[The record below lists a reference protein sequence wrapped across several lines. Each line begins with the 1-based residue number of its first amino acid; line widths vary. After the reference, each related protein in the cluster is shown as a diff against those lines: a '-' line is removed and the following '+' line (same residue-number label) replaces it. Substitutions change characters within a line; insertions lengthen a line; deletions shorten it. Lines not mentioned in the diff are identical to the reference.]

1 MPQAIYGSWHM
12 SYSHLYAR
20 GQATLYRT
28 LPSLNA
34 LRTFEAAAR
43 HGSFK
48 AAAAELCVSQSAVS
62 HQIKLLEAE
71 LGIGLFVRKSQG
83 IELSRQGRAYFPIL
97 RDAFERIAA
106 GTDLLRGAA
115 AQPRLTLQVYSTFA
129 IRWLIPRLPAF
140 QRGHPGVNV
149 RLHTSQSDVNFEYE
163 DVDACVMIGNRAA
176 AGLHYDYLFSSR
188 VFPVC
193 SPGTLAEFR
202 LQDDPARLR
211 EAPLLQ
217 VYPSRVDWWTWL
229 NANGVEGVNPEGGQQ
244 FDSYELAMNAAVQG
258 IGVALGMEPFVVR
271 DLQSEALVEPFPGR
285 RTYTAGDWYF
295 VCRKDSATRPDIE
308 AFRRWLLAEAA
319 SDPTMP
325 PPRPR

>member
-1 MPQAIYGSWHM
+1 M
-12 SYSHLYAR
+12 SYSHLHPR
-20 GQATLYRT
+20 GRTTLYRK

-43 HGSFK
+43 NGSFK

-62 HQIKLLEAE
+62 HQVKLLEAE
-71 LGIGLFVRKSQG
+71 LGVALFVRKPQG

-106 GTDLLRGAA
+106 GTDLLRGSAA
-115 AQPRLTLQVYSTFA
+115 RPRLTLQVYSTFA

-140 QRGHPGVNV
+140 QRSHPEVNV

-163 DVDACVMIGNRAA
+163 DVDACVMIGNRTG
-176 AGLHYDYLFSSR
+176 AGLRYDYLFSSR

-193 SPGTLAEFR
+193 SPATLAEYR
-202 LQDDPARLR
+202 LRDDPASLR
-211 EAPLLQ
+211 EAPVLQ
-217 VYPSRVDWWTWL
+217 VYPSRMDWWSWL
-229 NANGVEGVNPEGGQQ
+229 NAHGVEGVNPDAGQQ
-244 FDSYELAMNAAVQG
+244 FDSYELAMNAAMQG

-271 DLQSEALVEPFPGR
+271 DLQSEVLVEPFPGR
-285 RTYTAGDWYF
+285 RTYTAGDWYL
-295 VCRKDSATRPDIE
+295 VCREDKATRPDIE
-308 AFRRWLLAEAA
+308 AFRRWLLEQSA
-319 SDPTMP
+319 SDPSMP

>member
-1 MPQAIYGSWHM
+1 M
-12 SYSHLYAR
+12 
-20 GQATLYRT
+20 TLYRK

-43 HGSFK
+43 NGSFK

-71 LGIGLFVRKSQG
+71 LGVELFVRKPRG

-106 GTDLLRGAA
+106 GTDLLRGSAVR
-115 AQPRLTLQVYSTFA
+115 PRLTLQVYSTFA

-140 QRGHPGVNV
+140 QRSHPDVNV

-163 DVDACVMIGNRAA
+163 DVDACVMIGSRTG
-176 AGLHYDYLFSSR
+176 AGLRYDYLFSSR
-188 VFPVC
+188 IFPVC
-193 SPGTLAEFR
+193 SPGTLAEYH
-202 LQDDPARLR
+202 LHDEPSRLR
-211 EAPLLQ
+211 DVPLLQ

-285 RTYTAGDWYF
+285 RTYTAGDWYL
-295 VCRKDSATRPDIE
+295 VCREDKAARTDIT
-308 AFRRWLLAEAA
+308 AFREWIVQQSAD
-319 SDPTMP
+319 DPGVP
-325 PPRPR
+325 PPGPR

>member
-1 MPQAIYGSWHM
+1 M
-12 SYSHLYAR
+12 
-20 GQATLYRT
+20 YRK

-43 HGSFK
+43 NGSFK

-62 HQIKLLEAE
+62 HQVKLLEAE
-71 LGIGLFVRKSQG
+71 LGVALFVRKPQG

-106 GTDLLRGAA
+106 GTDLLRGSAA
-115 AQPRLTLQVYSTFA
+115 RPRLTLQVYSTFA

-140 QRGHPGVNV
+140 QRSHPDVNV

-163 DVDACVMIGNRAA
+163 DVDACVMIGNRTG
-176 AGLHYDYLFSSR
+176 AGLRYDYLFSSR

-193 SPGTLAEFR
+193 SPATLTEYR
-202 LQDDPARLR
+202 LRDDPARLR

-217 VYPSRVDWWTWL
+217 VYPSRMDWWSWL
-229 NANGVEGVNPEGGQQ
+229 NAHGVEGVNPDAGQQ
-244 FDSYELAMNAAVQG
+244 FDSYELAMNAAMQG

-271 DLQSEALVEPFPGR
+271 DLQSEVLVEPFPGR
-285 RTYTAGDWYF
+285 RTYTAGDWYL
-295 VCRKDSATRPDIE
+295 VCREDKATRPDIE
-308 AFRRWLLAEAA
+308 AFRRWLLEQSA
-319 SDPTMP
+319 SDPSMP

>member
-1 MPQAIYGSWHM
+1 MPS
-12 SYSHLYAR
+12 
-20 GQATLYRT
+20 TLYRR

-48 AAAAELCVSQSAVS
+48 AAAVELCVSQSAVS
-62 HQIKLLEAE
+62 HQIKQLERE
-71 LGIGLFVRKSQG
+71 LGVELFVRRPQG

-106 GTDLLRGAA
+106 GTDLLRGSGSG
-115 AQPRLTLQVYSTFA
+115 PRLTLQVYSTFA

-140 QRGHPGVNV
+140 QRSHPDVNL
-149 RLHTSQSDVNFEYE
+149 RFHTSQSDVNFEYE
-163 DVDACVMIGNRAA
+163 DVDACVMIGDRTG
-176 AGLHYDYLFSSR
+176 AGLRYDYLFSSR

-193 SPGTLAEFR
+193 SPATLVEYD
-202 LQDDPARLR
+202 LKENPARLR

-217 VYPSRVDWWTWL
+217 VYPSRSDWWTWL
-229 NANGVEGVNPEGGQQ
+229 NANGVTGVNPDAGQQ

-285 RTYTAGDWYF
+285 RTYTAGDWYL
-295 VCRKDSATRPDIE
+295 VCRESKAARADIA
-308 AFRRWLLAEAA
+308 AFRHWLLAQAA
-319 SDPTMP
+319 SDPSMP

>member
-1 MPQAIYGSWHM
+1 M
-12 SYSHLYAR
+12 
-20 GQATLYRT
+20 YRK

-62 HQIKLLEAE
+62 HQIKQLEGE
-71 LGIGLFVRKSQG
+71 LGVELFVRRPHG
-83 IELSRQGRAYFPIL
+83 TELSRQGRAYFPIL

-106 GTDLLRGAA
+106 GTDLLRGSTGR
-115 AQPRLTLQVYSTFA
+115 PMLTLQVYSTFA

-140 QRGHPGVNV
+140 QRCHPDVNV

-163 DVDACVMIGNRAA
+163 DVDACVMIGNRSG

-188 VFPVC
+188 IFPVC
-193 SPGTLAEFR
+193 SPATQAEYGLR
-202 LQDDPARLR
+202 DDPGRLR
-211 EAPLLQ
+211 DAPLLQ
-217 VYPSRVDWWTWL
+217 VYPSRADWWTWL
-229 NANGVEGVNPEGGQQ
+229 NAHGVDSVNPDSGQQ

-271 DLQSEALVEPFPGR
+271 DLQSEALVEPFAGR
-285 RTYTAGDWYF
+285 RTYTEGDWYL
-295 VCRKDSATRPDIE
+295 VCRENKATRPDIE
-308 AFRRWLLAEAA
+308 AFRQWLLAQAA
-319 SDPTMP
+319 GDPSMP

>member
-1 MPQAIYGSWHM
+1 
-12 SYSHLYAR
+12 
-20 GQATLYRT
+20 LYRK

-43 HGSFK
+43 NGSFK
-48 AAAAELCVSQSAVS
+48 AAAIELCVSQSAVS

-71 LGIGLFVRKSQG
+71 LGVELFVRKAQG
-83 IELSRQGRAYFPIL
+83 VELSRQGRAYFPIL

-106 GTDLLRGAA
+106 GTDLLRGSAA
-115 AQPRLTLQVYSTFA
+115 RPRLTLQVYSTFA

-140 QRGHPGVNV
+140 QRSHPDVNV

-163 DVDACVMIGNRAA
+163 DVDACVMIGNRTSV
-176 AGLHYDYLFSSR
+176 GLHYDYLFSSR

-193 SPGTLAEFR
+193 SPGTRAEYH
-202 LQDDPARLR
+202 LHDEPSRLR
-211 EAPLLQ
+211 DVPLLQ

-229 NANGVEGVNPEGGQQ
+229 NANGVQGVNPEGGQQ
-244 FDSYELAMNAAVQG
+244 FDSYELAMNAAMQG

-285 RTYTAGDWYF
+285 RTYTAGDWYL
-295 VCRKDSATRPDIE
+295 VCREDKATRVDIE
-308 AFRRWLLAEAA
+308 AFRRWLLEQSAN
-319 SDPTMP
+319 DPSMP

>member
-1 MPQAIYGSWHM
+1 VP
-12 SYSHLYAR
+12 R
-20 GQATLYRT
+20 R

-43 HGSFK
+43 NGSFK
-48 AAAAELCVSQSAVS
+48 AAAVELSVSQSAVS

-71 LGIGLFVRKSQG
+71 LGVELFVRKPQG
-83 IELSRQGRAYFPIL
+83 TELSRHGRAYFPIL

-106 GTDLLRGAA
+106 GTELLIGPAVRAA
-115 AQPRLTLQVYSTFA
+115 LTLQVYSTFA

-140 QRGHPGVNV
+140 QRANPAVNI

-163 DVDACVMIGNRAA
+163 DVDACVMIGHRTG

-193 SPGTLAEFR
+193 SPATMAEYR
-202 LQDDPARLR
+202 LHDEPARLR
-211 EAPLLQ
+211 DAPLLQ
-217 VYPSRVDWWTWL
+217 VYPSRADWWTWL
-229 NANGVEGVNPEGGQQ
+229 NAHGVDGVNPDAGQQ

-271 DLQSEALVEPFPGR
+271 DLQAGTLVEPFPGR
-285 RTYTAGDWYF
+285 RTYTPGDWHF
-295 VCRKDSATRPDIE
+295 ACREQHASRVDID
-308 AFRRWLLAEAA
+308 AFRRWILREAA
-319 SDPTMP
+319 SDPNLP

>member
-1 MPQAIYGSWHM
+1 MSQAICGSCRM
-12 SYSHLYAR
+12 SYSHSHTG
-20 GQATLYRT
+20 GQATLYRK

-43 HGSFK
+43 NGSFK

-71 LGIGLFVRKSQG
+71 LGVELFVRKPQG

-106 GTDLLRGAA
+106 GTDLLRGSAA
-115 AQPRLTLQVYSTFA
+115 RPRLTLQVYSTFA

-140 QRGHPGVNV
+140 QRSHPDVNV
-149 RLHTSQSDVNFEYE
+149 RLHTSQSDVNFEFE
-163 DVDACVMIGNRAA
+163 DVDACVMIGNRTG
-176 AGLHYDYLFSSR
+176 AGLRYDYLFSSR

-193 SPGTLAEFR
+193 SAATLAEYR
-202 LQDDPARLR
+202 LRDDPARLR

-217 VYPSRVDWWTWL
+217 VYPSRMDWWSWL
-229 NANGVEGVNPEGGQQ
+229 NAHGVEGVNPDAGQQ
-244 FDSYELAMNAAVQG
+244 FDSYELAMNAAMQG

-285 RTYTAGDWYF
+285 RIYTAGDWYL
-295 VCRKDSATRPDIE
+295 VCREDKATRPDIE
-308 AFRRWLLAEAA
+308 AFRRWLLEQSAN
-319 SDPTMP
+319 DPSMP

>member
-1 MPQAIYGSWHM
+1 V
-12 SYSHLYAR
+12 SYSHLPFWKL
-20 GQATLYRT
+20 ATLYRK

-62 HQIKLLEAE
+62 HQIKQLEGE
-71 LGIGLFVRKSQG
+71 LAVELFVRRPQG

-106 GTDLLRGAA
+106 GTDLLRGSTGR
-115 AQPRLTLQVYSTFA
+115 PMLTLQVYSTFA
-129 IRWLIPRLPAF
+129 IRWLIPRLSAF
-140 QRGHPGVNV
+140 QRSHPDMNV

-163 DVDACVMIGNRAA
+163 DVDACVLIGDRTT
-176 AGLHYDYLFSSR
+176 AGLRYDYLFSSR

-193 SPGTLAEFR
+193 SPATLAEYR
-202 LQDDPARLR
+202 LRDDPARLR

-271 DLQSEALVEPFPGR
+271 DLQSEALLEPFPGR

-295 VCRKDSATRPDIE
+295 VCRKDSATRPDIV
-308 AFRRWLLAEAA
+308 AFRRWLLAQAA
-319 SDPTMP
+319 SDPSMP

>member
-1 MPQAIYGSWHM
+1 VP
-12 SYSHLYAR
+12 R
-20 GQATLYRT
+20 R

-43 HGSFK
+43 NGSFK
-48 AAAAELCVSQSAVS
+48 AAAVELSVSQSAVS

-71 LGIGLFVRKSQG
+71 LGVELFVRKPQG
-83 IELSRQGRAYFPIL
+83 TELSRHGRAYFPIL

-106 GTDLLRGAA
+106 GTELLVGPAGCST
-115 AQPRLTLQVYSTFA
+115 LTLQVYSTFA

-140 QRGHPGVNV
+140 QRAHPAVNI

-163 DVDACVMIGNRAA
+163 DVDACVMIGHRTG

-193 SPGTLAEFR
+193 SPATMAEYR
-202 LQDDPARLR
+202 LHDEPARLR
-211 EAPLLQ
+211 DAPLLQ
-217 VYPSRVDWWTWL
+217 VYPSRADWWTWL
-229 NANGVEGVNPEGGQQ
+229 NAHGVDGVNPDAGQQ

-258 IGVALGMEPFVVR
+258 IGVALGIEPFVVR
-271 DLQSEALVEPFPGR
+271 DLQAGTLVEPFTGR
-285 RTYTAGDWYF
+285 RTYTPGDWQF
-295 VCRKDSATRPDIE
+295 ACREGQASRVDID
-308 AFRRWLLAEAA
+308 AFRRWILREAA
-319 SDPTMP
+319 SDPNMP

>member
-1 MPQAIYGSWHM
+1 M
-12 SYSHLYAR
+12 SYSHKQTR
-20 GQATLYRT
+20 DWTTLYRK

-43 HGSFK
+43 NGSFK

-71 LGIGLFVRKSQG
+71 LGVELFVRKPQG

-106 GTDLLRGAA
+106 GTDLLRGSAA
-115 AQPRLTLQVYSTFA
+115 RPRLTLQVYSTFA

-140 QRGHPGVNV
+140 QRSHPDVNV
-149 RLHTSQSDVNFEYE
+149 RLHTSQSDVNFEFE
-163 DVDACVMIGNRAA
+163 DVDACVMIGNSTG
-176 AGLHYDYLFSSR
+176 AGLRYDYLFSSR

-193 SPGTLAEFR
+193 SAATLAEYR
-202 LQDDPARLR
+202 LRDDPARLR

-217 VYPSRVDWWTWL
+217 VYPSRMDWWSWL
-229 NANGVEGVNPEGGQQ
+229 NAHGVEGANPDAGQQ
-244 FDSYELAMNAAVQG
+244 FDSYELAMNAAMQG

-285 RTYTAGDWYF
+285 RTYTAGDWYL
-295 VCRKDSATRPDIE
+295 VCREDKATRPDIE
-308 AFRRWLLAEAA
+308 AFRRWLLEQSA
-319 SDPTMP
+319 SDPSMP

>member
-1 MPQAIYGSWHM
+1 M
-12 SYSHLYAR
+12 
-20 GQATLYRT
+20 YRK

-48 AAAAELCVSQSAVS
+48 AAAAELHVSQSAVS
-62 HQIKLLEAE
+62 HQIKQLEGE
-71 LGIGLFVRKSQG
+71 LGVELFVRRPHG

-106 GTDLLRGAA
+106 GTDLLRGSTGR
-115 AQPRLTLQVYSTFA
+115 PMLTLQVYSTFA

-140 QRGHPGVNV
+140 QRSHPEVNV

-163 DVDACVMIGNRAA
+163 DVDACVMIGHRTG

-188 VFPVC
+188 IFPVC
-193 SPGTLAEFR
+193 SPATQAEYGLR
-202 LQDDPARLR
+202 DDPGRLR
-211 EAPLLQ
+211 DAPLLQ
-217 VYPSRVDWWTWL
+217 VYPSRTDWWTWL
-229 NANGVEGVNPEGGQQ
+229 NAQGVAGVNPDSGQQ

-271 DLQSEALVEPFPGR
+271 DLQSEALVEPFAGR
-285 RTYTAGDWYF
+285 RTYTAGDWYL
-295 VCRKDSATRPDIE
+295 VCRGNKAARADIV
-308 AFRRWLLAEAA
+308 AFRRWLLEQAA

>member
-1 MPQAIYGSWHM
+1 M
-12 SYSHLYAR
+12 
-20 GQATLYRT
+20 YRT

-71 LGIGLFVRKSQG
+71 LGIGLFVRKPQG

-140 QRGHPGVNV
+140 QRNHPDVNI

-163 DVDACVMIGNRAA
+163 DVDACVMIGNRTT
-176 AGLHYDYLFSSR
+176 AGLRYDYLFSSR

-193 SPGTLAEFR
+193 SPATLAEYR
-202 LQDDPARLR
+202 LRDEPARLR

-229 NANGVEGVNPEGGQQ
+229 DANGVEGVDPEGGQQ
-244 FDSYELAMNAAVQG
+244 FDSYGLAMNAAAQS

-271 DLQSEALVEPFPGR
+271 DLQSEALVEPFAGK

-295 VCRKDSATRPDIE
+295 VCREDKTTRTDIT
-308 AFRRWLLAEAA
+308 AFREWIVQQSAD
-319 SDPTMP
+319 DPDMP

>member
-1 MPQAIYGSWHM
+1 M
-12 SYSHLYAR
+12 
-20 GQATLYRT
+20 TLYRK

-43 HGSFK
+43 NGSFK

-71 LGIGLFVRKSQG
+71 LGVELFVRKPQG

-106 GTDLLRGAA
+106 GTDLLRGSAA
-115 AQPRLTLQVYSTFA
+115 RPRLTLQVYSTFA

-140 QRGHPGVNV
+140 QRSHPDVNV

-163 DVDACVMIGNRAA
+163 DVDACVMIGSRTG
-176 AGLHYDYLFSSR
+176 AGLRYDYLFSSR
-188 VFPVC
+188 IFPVC
-193 SPGTLAEFR
+193 SPGMLAEHH
-202 LQDDPARLR
+202 LHDDPSQLR
-211 EAPLLQ
+211 DVPLLQ
-217 VYPSRVDWWTWL
+217 VYPSRADWWTWL
-229 NANGVEGVNPEGGQQ
+229 NASGVEGVNPEGGQQ
-244 FDSYELAMNAAVQG
+244 FDSYELALNAAVQG

-285 RTYTAGDWYF
+285 RTYTAGDWYL
-295 VCRKDSATRPDIE
+295 VCREDKAARTDIT
-308 AFRRWLLAEAA
+308 AFREWIVQQSAD
-319 SDPTMP
+319 DPDMP
-325 PPRPR
+325 PPRPH

>member
-1 MPQAIYGSWHM
+1 MAHELFS
-12 SYSHLYAR
+12 LD
-20 GQATLYRT
+20 ATGCTALYRK

-43 HGSFK
+43 NGSFK

-62 HQIKLLEAE
+62 HQIKLLEVE
-71 LGIGLFVRKSQG
+71 LGIELFVRKTRG
-83 IELSRQGRAYFPIL
+83 IALTPQGRAYFPIL

-106 GTDLLRGAA
+106 GTDLLRGSGSR
-115 AQPRLTLQVYSTFA
+115 PRLTLQVYSTFA

-140 QRGHPGVNV
+140 QRSHPDVNI

-163 DVDACVMIGNRAA
+163 DVDACVMIGNRTG

-193 SPGTLAEFR
+193 SPATLAEYR
-202 LQDDPARLR
+202 LRDEPARLR

-217 VYPSRVDWWTWL
+217 VYPSRMDWWSWL
-229 NANGVEGVNPEGGQQ
+229 NAHRVEGVNPDSGQQ
-244 FDSYELAMNAAVQG
+244 FDSYELAMNAAMQG

-285 RTYTAGDWYF
+285 RTYTAGDWYL
-295 VCRKDSATRPDIE
+295 VCRKDKAARADIE
-308 AFRRWLLAEAA
+308 AFRHWLLAEAA
-319 SDPTMP
+319 SDLAMP

>member
-1 MPQAIYGSWHM
+1 M
-12 SYSHLYAR
+12 SYSHPDGR
-20 GQATLYRT
+20 GWTTLYRK
-28 LPSLNA
+28 LPSLSA

-43 HGSFK
+43 NGSFK

-71 LGIGLFVRKSQG
+71 LGVALFVRKPQG
-83 IELSRQGRAYFPIL
+83 VELSRQGRAYFPIL

-106 GTDLLRGAA
+106 GTDLLRGSTGR
-115 AQPRLTLQVYSTFA
+115 PTLTLQVYSTFA

-140 QRGHPGVNV
+140 QRAHADVNV

-163 DVDACVMIGNRAA
+163 DVDACVLIGDRTT
-176 AGLHYDYLFSSR
+176 AGLRYDYLFSSR

-193 SPGTLAEFR
+193 SPATLAEYR
-202 LQDDPARLR
+202 LRDDPARLR

-308 AFRRWLLAEAA
+308 AFRCWLLAEAA

>member
-1 MPQAIYGSWHM
+1 M
-12 SYSHLYAR
+12 
-20 GQATLYRT
+20 YRK

-43 HGSFK
+43 NGSFK
-48 AAAAELCVSQSAVS
+48 AAATELCVSQSAVS

-71 LGIGLFVRKSQG
+71 LGVALFVRKPQG

-106 GTDLLRGAA
+106 GTDLLRGSAA
-115 AQPRLTLQVYSTFA
+115 RPRLTLQVYSTFA

-140 QRGHPGVNV
+140 QRSHPDVNV

-163 DVDACVMIGNRAA
+163 DVDACVMIGNRTG
-176 AGLHYDYLFSSR
+176 AGLRYDFLFSSR

-193 SPGTLAEFR
+193 SPATLAEYR
-202 LQDDPARLR
+202 LRDDPARLR

-217 VYPSRVDWWTWL
+217 VYPSRMDWWSWL
-229 NANGVEGVNPEGGQQ
+229 NAHGVEGVNPDAGQQ
-244 FDSYELAMNAAVQG
+244 FDSYELAMNAAMQG

-271 DLQSEALVEPFPGR
+271 DLQAEILVEPFPGR
-285 RTYTAGDWYF
+285 RTYTAGDWYL
-295 VCRKDSATRPDIE
+295 VCREDKAKRPDIA
-308 AFRRWLLAEAA
+308 AFRRWLLEQSA
-319 SDPTMP
+319 SDPSMP